1 MQSQVGISTLK
12 SGRGQYLG
20 GQESHLKVRSD
31 LSALNG
37 TVENIQYYGTRMH
50 LRCRLELRQG
60 AKLRAVPSEAWL
72 CLVRQGWGLALWGG
86 GRCALAP
93 RN

>member
-1 MQSQVGISTLK
+1 MKSQVGISTLK

-60 AKLRAVPSEAWL
+60 AKLRAVPSKACL
-72 CLVRQGWGLALWGG
+72 CLVRPSWVLSALGRGLG
-86 GRCALAP
+86 ALAP
-93 RN
+93 RD